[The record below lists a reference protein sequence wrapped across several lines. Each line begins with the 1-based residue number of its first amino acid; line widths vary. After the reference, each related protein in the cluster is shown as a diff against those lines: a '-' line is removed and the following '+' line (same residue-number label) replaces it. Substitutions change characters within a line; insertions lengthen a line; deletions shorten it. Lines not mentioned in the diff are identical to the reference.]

1 MTEIRFVPDDKNMLD
16 AMFNVMSECQALH
29 PDEDD
34 SCGDEDLEDA
44 GDEDEEPGMYDDADE
59 EANGMGDTGDNGPEQ
74 MDAD

>member
-16 AMFNVMSECQALH
+16 TMFNVMSECQALH

-34 SCGDEDLEDA
+34 SGDEDLEDA